1 MGLNAQTS
9 VPKFTIGDVLTAA
22 NTNLLTNA
30 PPVFSGTATRD
41 AAFGGAGEKTLA
53 EGQLAYLE
61 DSNIVQYYDGA
72 AWLAVNGKIAQVLST
87 TKTDTYTD
95 ASATGTLTTITGL
108 SVTITPSSNTSK
120 ILVQATIN
128 YGANGG
134 NRLILAFTGGNSS
147 TAYIGDAAGTR
158 RRVATGAQTIDAN
171 DVVPVT
177 MMFLDSPATTSATT
191 YAVQA
196 ADIAGGGLFI
206 NRSST
211 DTNGT
216 NFARYAST
224 ITVMEV
230 LA

>member
-1 MGLNAQTS
+1 MALTS
-9 VPKFTIGDVLTAA
+9 YSPGDVLTAA
-22 NTNLLTNA
+22 SLNNNFT
-30 PPVFSGTATRD
+30 F
-41 AAFGGAGEKTLA
+41 AAA
-53 EGQLAYLE
+53 
-61 DSNIVQYYDGA
+61 NPIA
-72 AWLAVNGKIAQVLST
+72 AVAQVLST

-95 ASATGTLTTITGL
+95 SSASGTLTTVTGL
-108 SVTITPSSNTSK
+108 SVAITPSAATSK
-120 ILVQATIN
+120 ILIYATFN

-134 NRLILAFTGGNSS
+134 NRAIFALTGGNSS

-158 RRVATGAQTIDAN
+158 RRVATGAQSIDAN

-177 MMFLDSPATTSATT
+177 MLFLDSPNTTSAIT

-196 ADIAGGGLFI
+196 ADIAGGTLYI

-224 ITVMEV
+224 IVVCEI